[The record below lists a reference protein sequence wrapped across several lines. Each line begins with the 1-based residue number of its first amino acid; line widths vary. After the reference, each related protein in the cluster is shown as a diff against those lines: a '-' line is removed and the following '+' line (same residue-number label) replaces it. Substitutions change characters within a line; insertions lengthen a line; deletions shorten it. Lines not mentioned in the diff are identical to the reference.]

1 MIFYFVAIQ
10 LFAAADLTALS
21 PDLGGEG
28 RVRGSQ
34 ITTGFGDRRRT
45 LAAIVAALFFSIHPL
60 RVESVVWVTER
71 RDVLSAFWLLAAL
84 WCYLRR
90 QEPTTRG
97 IRRLFLAASLTCF
110 VLSLL
115 SKAWGITFPIVLL
128 ILDVYPL
135 GRFRAPDVP
144 SRAGGRG
151 LIAEKLLFIVPAVV
165 VAAAAHRAQSA
176 SGAAWTTD
184 LHPVSLRI
192 MQAFFGLTFYVR
204 KTFWPTE
211 LSPLYEQDP
220 RAAPFD
226 LPHVLAAGVVLAA
239 ALLAWRLRRR
249 LPSLG
254 VSMLIYVV
262 VLSPVLGLF
271 QSGPQLVADRYSYL
285 ACVPIALLVA
295 ALIARAWSREPR
307 ASVPAGILSDPVVR
321 ARVPGASRVVLIAA
335 VAVLVGC
342 LVFATQRQ
350 CRIWTDSFTLWTST
364 LQRTPDNGVA
374 HANMAV
380 LLNGREEYNAAR
392 SHALAA
398 LKRLPGNAVAHA
410 ALGRASLALGDL
422 DQAELALRRAV
433 DVAAAIHKPNVMAMN
448 DLAWTLD
455 RRGRAGEA
463 ETLYREIVTLVP
475 DDPISHFSLA
485 GFLAARERFDDAESE
500 LRAAIRL
507 DPTRVEAYF
516 RLGVLQ
522 HRMGRSREAVKTWEA
537 GLVNDPNDIP
547 LLIQLALILATHSDA
562 GLADLPRALAL
573 AQRAADA
580 SAKPDARV
588 IDALAAA
595 QAAGGDFPA
604 AAATISSFLDRSD
617 GSPDPGMLDH
627 LQRRLDAYR
636 ERRLPS
642 E

>member
-1 MIFYFVAIQ
+1 M
-10 LFAAADLTALS
+10 LCSFAVVEGLGNHLSHRALD
-21 PDLGGEG
+21 PG
-28 RVRGSQ
+28 RLPAWQ
-34 ITTGFGDRRRT
+34 IPR
-45 LAAIVAALFFSIHPL
+45 
-60 RVESVVWVTER
+60 
-71 RDVLSAFWLLAAL
+71 
-84 WCYLRR
+84 
-90 QEPTTRG
+90 
-97 IRRLFLAASLTCF
+97 
-110 VLSLL
+110 
-115 SKAWGITFPIVLL
+115 
-128 ILDVYPL
+128 
-135 GRFRAPDVP
+135 PDVP

-249 LPSLG
+249 LPTLASLC
-254 VSMLIYVV
+254 S
-262 VLSPVLGLF
+262 STSWSF
-271 QSGPQLVADRYSYL
+271 RRCSACFKADHNSW
-285 ACVPIALLVA
+285 PIATATWRACPLRCSWRR
-295 ALIARAWSREPR
+295 LIARAWSREPR

-422 DQAELALRRAV
+422 DQAELALRRASML
-433 DVAAAIHKPNVMAMN
+433 PPQS
-448 DLAWTLD
+448 T
-455 RRGRAGEA
+455 
-463 ETLYREIVTLVP
+463 
-475 DDPISHFSLA
+475 
-485 GFLAARERFDDAESE
+485 
-500 LRAAIRL
+500 
-507 DPTRVEAYF
+507 
-516 RLGVLQ
+516 
-522 HRMGRSREAVKTWEA
+522 SRTSW
-537 GLVNDPNDIP
+537 P
-547 LLIQLALILATHSDA
+547 
-562 GLADLPRALAL
+562 
-573 AQRAADA
+573 
-580 SAKPDARV
+580 
-588 IDALAAA
+588 
-595 QAAGGDFPA
+595 
-604 AAATISSFLDRSD
+604 
-617 GSPDPGMLDH
+617 
-627 LQRRLDAYR
+627 
-636 ERRLPS
+636 
-642 E
+642 